1 MRNEIKRI
9 ITEKVWVSILALC
22 LAKLKVLL
30 LTKGRIGK
38 QAVY

>member
-22 LAKLKVLL
+22 LAKSIATDK
-30 LTKGRIGK
+30 R
-38 QAVY
+38 QDW